1 MPFASAQVSR
11 LYVGLLQFSGYTKG
25 YNLAYQS
32 EMLDVTVLTSTSK
45 EFIPGQESATFN
57 VDMLLDNAAT
67 ASSQFGILYTA
78 KSTPQVV
85 TLAPSGTARGA
96 ETWQVQSNE
105 LNFSTTAP
113 VADVVSATVAFQ
125 SDGLVDPGV
134 VIDPETAITVDTNG
148 TSVDNTAATSNGGVA
163 HLHVTAYS
171 GLTSNSIILE
181 HSTNNSVWT
190 TLTTFTLVTGTGSE
204 RLVVAPGTTVN
215 RYLRIR
221 DDVTGTGSCTRF
233 VSFARR

>member
-1 MPFASAQVSR
+1 MAFVASQASR
-11 LYVGLLQFSGYTKG
+11 LYVGLLQFSGYTKS
-25 YNLAYQS
+25 YNLAYNS

-67 ASSQFGILYTA
+67 ATSQFGILYTA

-85 TLAPSGTARGA
+85 TAAPSGTARGA
-96 ETWQVQSNE
+96 ETWQLLSNE
-105 LNFSTTAP
+105 LNFNTTAA
-113 VADVVSATVAFQ
+113 VADVVGVTAAFQ
-125 SDGLVDPGV
+125 ADGLIDPGV
-134 VIDPETAITVDTNG
+134 VIDPETAITADTNG
-148 TSVDNTAATSNGGVA
+148 TSVDNGAATSNGGVG
-163 HLHVTAYS
+163 HLHVTAFS
-171 GLTSNSIILE
+171 GLTSNSVIVE
-181 HSTNNSVWT
+181 HSTNNSVWA
-190 TLTTFTLVTGTGSE
+190 TLATFTLVTGASSE
-204 RLVVAPGTTVN
+204 RLVVAAGTTVN

>member
-85 TLAPSGTARGA
+85 TLAPSGTTRGA

-105 LNFSTTAP
+105 LNFNTSAA
-113 VADVVSATVAFQ
+113 VGDVVGVTAAFQ

-134 VIDPETAITVDTNG
+134 VLDPETAITIDTNG

-171 GLTSNSIILE
+171 GLTSNSVIIE

-190 TLTTFTLVTGTGSE
+190 TLATFTLVTGTGSE
-204 RLVVAPGTTVN
+204 RLVIAPGTTVN

>member
-105 LNFSTTAP
+105 LNFNTSAA
-113 VADVVSATVAFQ
+113 VGDVVSATVAFQ

-190 TLTTFTLVTGTGSE
+190 TLATFTLVTGTGSE

-221 DDVTGTGSCTRF
+221 DDVTGTGSCTLF

>member
-85 TLAPSGTARGA
+85 TLAPSGTTRGA

-105 LNFSTTAP
+105 LNFNTTAAA
-113 VADVVSATVAFQ
+113 ADVVNATVAFQ

-190 TLTTFTLVTGTGSE
+190 TLATFTLVTGTGSE

>member
-105 LNFSTTAP
+105 LNFNTTAP
-113 VADVVSATVAFQ
+113 VADVVNATVAFQ

-190 TLTTFTLVTGTGSE
+190 TLATFTLVTGTGSE

>member
-11 LYVGLLQFSGYTKG
+11 LYVGLLQFSGYTRS
-25 YNLAYQS
+25 YNLSYQS
-32 EMLDVTVLTSTSK
+32 EMLDVTVLTSTAK
-45 EFIPGQESATFN
+45 EFIPGMEMATFN

-105 LNFSTTAP
+105 LNFNTSAA
-113 VADVVSATVAFQ
+113 VADVVGVTAAFQ

-134 VIDPETAITVDTNG
+134 VLDPETAITIDTNG
-148 TSVDNTAATSNGGVA
+148 TSVDNTAATSNGGVG

-171 GLTSNSIILE
+171 GLTSNSIIIE
-181 HSTNNSVWT
+181 HSTNNSTWT
-190 TLTTFTLVTGTGSE
+190 TLATFTLVTGTGSE
-204 RLVVAPGTTVN
+204 RLVIAPGTTVN

>member
-11 LYVGLLQFSGYTKG
+11 LYVGLLQFSGYTRS
-25 YNLAYQS
+25 YNLSYQS
-32 EMLDVTVLTSTSK
+32 EMLDVTVLTSTAK
-45 EFIPGQESATFN
+45 EFIPGMEMATFN

-85 TLAPSGTARGA
+85 TLVPSGTARGA

-105 LNFSTTAP
+105 LNFNTSAA
-113 VADVVSATVAFQ
+113 VADVVGVTAAFQ

-134 VIDPETAITVDTNG
+134 VLDPETAITIDTNG
-148 TSVDNTAATSNGGVA
+148 TSVDNTAATSNGGVG

-171 GLTSNSIILE
+171 GLTSNSIIIE
-181 HSTNNSVWT
+181 HSTNNSTWT
-190 TLTTFTLVTGTGSE
+190 TLATFTLVTGTGSE
-204 RLVVAPGTTVN
+204 RLVIAPGTTVN

>member
-190 TLTTFTLVTGTGSE
+190 TLATFTLVTGTGSE

>member
-1 MPFASAQVSR
+1 MAFASAQVSR

-105 LNFSTTAP
+105 LNFNTTAAA
-113 VADVVSATVAFQ
+113 ADVVNATVAFQ

-190 TLTTFTLVTGTGSE
+190 TLATFTLVTGTGSE

>member
-105 LNFSTTAP
+105 LNFSTTA
-113 VADVVSATVAFQ
+113 AAAIVVNATVAFQ

-190 TLTTFTLVTGTGSE
+190 TLATFTLVTGTGSE

>member
-1 MPFASAQVSR
+1 MAFASAQVSR
-11 LYVGLLQFSGYTKG
+11 LYVGLLQFSGYTRSF
-25 YNLAYQS
+25 NLNDQT
-32 EMLDVTVLTSTSK
+32 EMLDVTVLTSTAK
-45 EFIPGQESATFN
+45 EFIPGIEMATFN

-96 ETWQVQSNE
+96 ETWQIQSNE
-105 LNFSTTAP
+105 LNFNTSAAI
-113 VADVVSATVAFQ
+113 ADVVGVTAAFQ
-125 SDGLVDPGV
+125 SDGLVDAGV
-134 VIDPETAITVDTNG
+134 VLDPETAITIDTNG
-148 TSVDNTAATSNGGVA
+148 TSVDNSAASSNGGVA

-171 GLTSNSIILE
+171 GLTSNSVIIE
-181 HSTNNSVWT
+181 HSTNNSTWS
-190 TLTTFTLVTGTGSE
+190 TLATFTLVTGTGSE
-204 RLVVAPGTTVN
+204 RLVIAPGTTVN

>member
-45 EFIPGQESATFN
+45 EFIPGRESATFN

-105 LNFSTTAP
+105 LNFNTSAA
-113 VADVVSATVAFQ
+113 VGDVVSATVAFQ

-190 TLTTFTLVTGTGSE
+190 TLATFTLVTGTGSE

>member
-11 LYVGLLQFSGYTKG
+11 LYVGLLNFSGYTRS
-25 YNLAYQS
+25 YSHQYQS

-45 EFIPGQESATFN
+45 EFIPGQESATFSA
-57 VDMLLDNAAT
+57 DMLLDNAAT
-67 ASSQFGILYTA
+67 ATSQFGILYTA

-85 TLAPSGTARGA
+85 TLAPSGTTRGA
-96 ETWQVQSNE
+96 ETWQLLANE
-105 LNFSTTAP
+105 TNFSTTAP
-113 VADVVSATVAFQ
+113 VADVVSAAVQFQ
-125 SDGLVDPGV
+125 ADGLIDPGV
-134 VIDPETAITVDTNG
+134 ILDPETAITIDTNG

-171 GLTSNSIILE
+171 GLTSNSIIIE
-181 HSTNNSVWT
+181 HSTNNSTWT
-190 TLTTFTLVTGTGSE
+190 TLATFTLVTGTGSE
-204 RLVVAPGTTVN
+204 RLVIAAGTTVN

>member
-11 LYVGLLQFSGYTKG
+11 LYVGLLQFSGYTRS
-25 YNLAYQS
+25 YNLSDQS
-32 EMLDVTVLTSTSK
+32 EMLDVTVLTSTAK
-45 EFIPGQESATFN
+45 EFIPGMEMATFN

-105 LNFSTTAP
+105 LNFNTSAA
-113 VADVVSATVAFQ
+113 VADVVGVTAAFQ

-134 VIDPETAITVDTNG
+134 VLDPETAITIDTNG

-171 GLTSNSIILE
+171 GLTSNSIIIE
-181 HSTNNSVWT
+181 HSTNNSTWT
-190 TLTTFTLVTGTGSE
+190 TLATFTLVTGTGSE
-204 RLVVAPGTTVN
+204 RLVIAPGTTVN

>member
-11 LYVGLLQFSGYTKG
+11 LYVGPLQFSGYTRS
-25 YNLAYQS
+25 YNLSYQS
-32 EMLDVTVLTSTSK
+32 EMLDVTVLTSTAK
-45 EFIPGQESATFN
+45 EFIPGMEMATFN

-85 TLAPSGTARGA
+85 TLAPSGTTRGA

-105 LNFSTTAP
+105 LNFNTSAA
-113 VADVVSATVAFQ
+113 VADVVGVTAAFQ

-134 VIDPETAITVDTNG
+134 VLDPETAITIDTNG

-171 GLTSNSIILE
+171 GLTSNSIIIE
-181 HSTNNSVWT
+181 HSTNNSTWT
-190 TLTTFTLVTGTGSE
+190 TLATFTLVTGTGSE
-204 RLVVAPGTTVN
+204 RLVIAPGTTVN

>member
-105 LNFSTTAP
+105 LNFNTTAAA
-113 VADVVSATVAFQ
+113 ADVVNATVAFQ

-171 GLTSNSIILE
+171 GLTSNSVIIE

-190 TLTTFTLVTGTGSE
+190 TLATFTLVTGTGSE

>member
-1 MPFASAQVSR
+1 MAFVSAHNSR
-11 LYVGLLQFSGYTKG
+11 LYVGLLQFSGFTRSV
-25 YNLAYQS
+25 NLDYQS
-32 EMLDVTVLTSTSK
+32 EMLDVTVLTSTAK
-45 EFIPGQESATFN
+45 EFIPGIESATVN

-67 ASSQFGILYTA
+67 ATSQFGILYTA

-85 TLAPSGTARGA
+85 TIAPSGTARGA
-96 ETWQVQSNE
+96 ETWQVLSNE
-105 LNFSTTAP
+105 MNFSTTAP
-113 VADVVSATVAFQ
+113 AADVVSAAVQFQ
-125 SDGLVDPGV
+125 SDGLIDPGV
-134 VIDPETAITVDTNG
+134 VLDPETAITVDTNG
-148 TSVDNTAATSNGGVA
+148 TSVDNTAGTTNGGVA

-171 GLTSNSIILE
+171 GLTSNSVIVE

-190 TLTTFTLVTGTGSE
+190 TLATFTLVTGTTSE
-204 RLVVAPGTTVN
+204 RLVIAPGTTVN

>member
-11 LYVGLLQFSGYTKG
+11 LYVGSLNFSGYTRS
-25 YNLAYQS
+25 YNHQYQS

-45 EFIPGQESATFN
+45 EFIPGQESATFTA
-57 VDMLLDNAAT
+57 DMLLDNTAT
-67 ASSQFGILYTA
+67 VTSQFGILYTA
-78 KSTPQVV
+78 KSTPQAV

-96 ETWQVQSNE
+96 ETWQLLANE
-105 LNFSTTAP
+105 LNFATAAVP
-113 VADVVSATVAFQ
+113 GDAVSATVNFQ
-125 SDGLVDPGV
+125 ADGLIDPGV
-134 VIDPETAITVDTNG
+134 IIDPETAITVDTNG
-148 TSVDNTAATSNGGVA
+148 TSVDGTAATSNGGVA

-171 GLTSNSIILE
+171 GLTSNSVILE
-181 HSTNNSVWT
+181 HSTNNSIWT
-190 TLTTFTLVTGTGSE
+190 TLATFTLVTGLTSE
-204 RLVVAPGTTVN
+204 RLVVAAGTTVN

>member
-11 LYVGLLQFSGYTKG
+11 LYVGLLQFSGYTRS
-25 YNLAYQS
+25 YNLSYQS
-32 EMLDVTVLTSTSK
+32 EMLDVTVLTSTAK
-45 EFIPGQESATFN
+45 EFIPGMEMATFN

-105 LNFSTTAP
+105 LNFNTSAA
-113 VADVVSATVAFQ
+113 VADVVGVTAAFQ

-134 VIDPETAITVDTNG
+134 VLDPETAITIDTNG

-171 GLTSNSIILE
+171 GLTSNSIIIE
-181 HSTNNSVWT
+181 HSTNNSTWT
-190 TLTTFTLVTGTGSE
+190 TLATFTLVTGTGSE
-204 RLVVAPGTTVN
+204 RLVIAPGTTVN

>member
-45 EFIPGQESATFN
+45 EFIPGHESATFN

-113 VADVVSATVAFQ
+113 VADVVNATVAFQ

-190 TLTTFTLVTGTGSE
+190 TLATFTLVTGTGSE

>member
-11 LYVGLLQFSGYTKG
+11 LYVGLLQFSGYTRS
-25 YNLAYQS
+25 YNLSYQS
-32 EMLDVTVLTSTSK
+32 EMLDVTVLTSTAK
-45 EFIPGQESATFN
+45 EFIPGMEMATFN

-85 TLAPSGTARGA
+85 TLAPSGTTRGA

-105 LNFSTTAP
+105 LNFNTSAA
-113 VADVVSATVAFQ
+113 VADVVGVTAAFQ

-134 VIDPETAITVDTNG
+134 VLDPETAITIDTNG

-171 GLTSNSIILE
+171 GLTSNSIIIE
-181 HSTNNSVWT
+181 HSTNNSTWT
-190 TLTTFTLVTGTGSE
+190 TLATFTLVTGTGSE
-204 RLVVAPGTTVN
+204 RLVIAPGTTVN

>member
-105 LNFSTTAP
+105 LNFNTTAAA
-113 VADVVSATVAFQ
+113 ADVVSATVAFQ

-190 TLTTFTLVTGTGSE
+190 TLATFTLVTGTGSE

>member
-11 LYVGLLQFSGYTKG
+11 LYVGLLQFSGYTRSFG
-25 YNLAYQS
+25 LQYAS
-32 EMLDVTVLTSTSK
+32 EMLDVTVLTSTAK
-45 EFIPGQESATFN
+45 EFIPGQESATVN

-96 ETWQVQSNE
+96 ETWQVLSNE
-105 LNFSTTAP
+105 LNFSTTAA
-113 VADVVSATVAFQ
+113 VGDVVSAAVAFQ
-125 SDGLVDPGV
+125 SDNLVDPGV

-148 TSVDNTAATSNGGVA
+148 TSVDNSAATSNGGVG

-190 TLTTFTLVTGTGSE
+190 TLATFTLVTGTGSE
-204 RLVVAPGTTVN
+204 RLTVAPGTTVN

>member
-67 ASSQFGILYTA
+67 VSSQFGILYTA

-105 LNFSTTAP
+105 LNFSTTAAA
-113 VADVVSATVAFQ
+113 ADVVSATVAFQ

-190 TLTTFTLVTGTGSE
+190 TLATFTLVTGTGSE

>member
-105 LNFSTTAP
+105 LNFSTTAAA
-113 VADVVSATVAFQ
+113 ADVVSATVAFQ

-190 TLTTFTLVTGTGSE
+190 TLATFTLVTGTGSE

>member
-105 LNFSTTAP
+105 LNFSTTA
-113 VADVVSATVAFQ
+113 AAALVVNATVAFQ

-190 TLTTFTLVTGTGSE
+190 TLATFTLVTGTGSE

>member
-11 LYVGLLQFSGYTKG
+11 LYVGLLQFSGYTRS
-25 YNLAYQS
+25 YNLSYQS
-32 EMLDVTVLTSTSK
+32 EMLDVTVLTSTAK
-45 EFIPGQESATFN
+45 EFIPGQEMATFN

-105 LNFSTTAP
+105 LNFNTSAA
-113 VADVVSATVAFQ
+113 VADVVGVTAAFQ

-134 VIDPETAITVDTNG
+134 VLDPETAITIDTNG
-148 TSVDNTAATSNGGVA
+148 TSVDNTAATSNGGVG

-171 GLTSNSIILE
+171 GLTSNSIIIE
-181 HSTNNSVWT
+181 HSTNNSTWT
-190 TLTTFTLVTGTGSE
+190 TLATFTLVTGTGSE
-204 RLVVAPGTTVN
+204 RLVIAPGTTVN

>member
-105 LNFSTTAP
+105 LNFNTTAAA
-113 VADVVSATVAFQ
+113 ADVVNATVAFQ

-190 TLTTFTLVTGTGSE
+190 TLATFTLVTGTGSE

>member
-25 YNLAYQS
+25 YSLAYQS

-85 TLAPSGTARGA
+85 TLAPSGTTRGA

-105 LNFSTTAP
+105 LNFNTSAA
-113 VADVVSATVAFQ
+113 VGDVVGVTAAFQ

-134 VIDPETAITVDTNG
+134 VLDPETAITIDTNG

-171 GLTSNSIILE
+171 GLTSNSVIIE

-190 TLTTFTLVTGTGSE
+190 TLATFTLVTGTGSE
-204 RLVVAPGTTVN
+204 RLVIAPGTTVN

>member
-85 TLAPSGTARGA
+85 TLAPSGTTRGA

-105 LNFSTTAP
+105 LNFNTSAA
-113 VADVVSATVAFQ
+113 VGDVVSVTAAFQ

-134 VIDPETAITVDTNG
+134 VLDPETAITIDTNG

-171 GLTSNSIILE
+171 GLTSNSVIIE

-190 TLTTFTLVTGTGSE
+190 TLATFTLVTGTGSE
-204 RLVVAPGTTVN
+204 RLVIAPGTTVN